1 MVTVT
6 SLLFFNINELRA
18 TKYMENR
25 KSINK
30 LQTKKKKMEVK
41 NRELLETKLQY
52 ILRNLKN

>member
-6 SLLFFNINELRA
+6 SLLFLNMNELRA
-18 TKYMENR
+18 TKYMGNR

-30 LQTKKKKMEVK
+30 LQTKQKQMEVK
-41 NRELLETKLQY
+41 NRELLKTKLQY